1 MQLKT
6 SGIDESLQDEH
17 LTASTHSQI
26 VTCDRLEFQT
36 VEVSVGAKT
45 SEHVL
50 MPDYEP
56 TERVSENTDNGHN
69 LIDMAIIDLEP
80 YAGTDG
86 NVHVK

>member
-1 MQLKT
+1 MNILQ
-6 SGIDESLQDEH
+6 SLQDEH

-45 SEHVL
+45 SEDVL

-56 TERVSENTDNGHN
+56 TARVSENTDNGHN
-69 LIDMAIIDLEP
+69 LTWSRMLERM
-80 YAGTDG
+80 GMCQ
-86 NVHVK
+86 VI